1 MSHQPIILASASPRR
16 EELLRSIGLNFLVIP
31 AQEKE
36 EELRGNP
43 KVLAPDRALIKA
55 RQVASLVNKGLV
67 IGADTIVSYKGKIF
81 GKPKDG
87 EEARRH
93 LEFLSGKSHHVTT
106 GVAVVDAGSGQEE
119 VSFEVTKVWMK
130 ALTSKEM
137 EAYILTGEPFDKAG
151 GYAIQGFGG
160 LLIERINGS
169 YSNVVGLPLGKL
181 RELLLRFGLDLLG
194 AKTFPP

>member
-1 MSHQPIILASASPRR
+1 MNHEPIVLASASPRR
-16 EELLRSIGLNFLVIP
+16 EEILRSIGLNFLVIP

-43 KVLAPDRALIKA
+43 KVLARDRALSKA
-55 RQVASLVNKGLV
+55 RQVASLVDKGLV
-67 IGADTIVSYKGKIF
+67 IGADTIVFYKGKIL
-81 GKPKDG
+81 GKPKDR

-93 LEFLSGKSHHVTT
+93 LECLSGKSHHVIT
-106 GVAVVDAGSGQEE
+106 GVAVVDVGSGQEE
-119 VSFEVTKVWMK
+119 VSFEVTKVWMR
-130 ALTSKEM
+130 ALTPREV
-137 EAYILTGEPFDKAG
+137 EAYIVTGEPFDKAG

-194 AKTFPP
+194 PKTLSP

>member
-1 MSHQPIILASASPRR
+1 MSHQPIILASASSRR

-31 AQEKE
+31 AQEGE
-36 EELRGNP
+36 EEFQGDP
-43 KVLAPDRALIKA
+43 KVLARDRALSKA

-67 IGADTIVSYKGKIF
+67 IGADTIVSYRGKIL

-93 LEFLSGKSHHVTT
+93 LECLSGKSHHVTT

-119 VSFEVTKVWMK
+119 VCFEVTKVWMK
-130 ALTSKEM
+130 ALTSKEI

-181 RELLLRFGLDLLG
+181 RELLLRFGLDLL
-194 AKTFPP
+194 KTL